1 MQNLKQVLI
10 GAAVVCGSVLGAFA
24 GPAPK
29 YVFLFIGDGMSVP
42 QRMVAEEFS
51 RAAGGGSLAMNA
63 LPFQATTRTCSAD
76 SLVTDSAAAAT
87 AIACGEKTN
96 NHYSGVDPQG
106 RPLESCAAVAKKA
119 GRKVGIVSTVTI
131 THATPAGF
139 YAHRKSRGDGYGI
152 SLDLANSGFDFFAG
166 GGLDS
171 KFDDKKHAEYVGNAY
186 DYAAKK
192 GYRIVRTRE
201 EFLSLKPGDGKVLTR
216 FRDDALDYS
225 IDRHE
230 SKDPTLAEIVTK
242 AIEMLDNDAGF
253 FLMAE
258 GGRVDWAGHAN
269 DAATNL
275 REVLA
280 LDEAVKVALAF
291 QAKRPDETLIVVTG
305 DHETGGLSMGFS
317 ATGYAIYP
325 KRLARQTMSVGAF
338 DEKISKLF
346 KSRPEVT
353 FEDAKP
359 LVTEA
364 FGFQF
369 AGDAKKDEMVLAAV
383 ELKELERAFDHDVEF
398 YKSKVSENA
407 KYDGEK
413 RYLFGGACRLVMSHK
428 SGLGWSSGA
437 HTAMPVL
444 TTAKGAGAELF
455 AGFIENCG
463 ISTRIKS
470 FYK

>member
-1 MQNLKQVLI
+1 MNKKLI
-10 GAAVVCGSVLGAFA
+10 CAVFAFA
-24 GPAPK
+24 VGVVSAASPK
-29 YVFLFIGDGMSVP
+29 YVFLFIGDGMSTP
-42 QRMVAEEFS
+42 QRMIADEFS
-51 RAAGGGSLAMNA
+51 RATGKGPLAMNA

-87 AIACGEKTN
+87 AIACGKKTN
-96 NHYSGVDPQG
+96 NHYSGVDPDG

-152 SLDLANSGFDFFAG
+152 ALDLANSGFDFFAG

-171 KFDDKKHAEYVGNAY
+171 KFNDKKHKEYVGDAY
-186 DYAAKK
+186 AYAEKK
-192 GYRIVRTRE
+192 GYRIVRTKD
-201 EFLSLKPGDGKVLTR
+201 EFMSLKPSDGKILTR
-216 FRDDALDYS
+216 FRDGALDNA
-225 IDRHE
+225 IDIRDA
-230 SKDPTLAEIVTK
+230 KDPTLAEIVTK
-242 AIEMLDNDAGF
+242 AIQMLDNEKGF

-280 LDEAVKVALAF
+280 LDDAVKVALAF
-291 QAKRPDETLIVVTG
+291 QEKHPAETLVVVTG

-317 ATGYAIYP
+317 GTGYAIYP
-325 KRLARQTMSVGAF
+325 KQLANQTMSVGVF
-338 DEKISKLF
+338 DEKIAALF
-346 KSRPEVT
+346 KEKAQLSFDDV
-353 FEDAKP
+353 KP
-359 LVTEA
+359 LVSEA
-364 FGFQF
+364 FGFKF
-369 AGDAKKDEMVLAAV
+369 PDSPEGEIKLSKSDVK
-383 ELKELERAFDHDVEF
+383 ELKKAFDHDVAF
-398 YKSKVSENA
+398 HQSKVQENA

-428 SGLGWSSGA
+428 CGLGWSSGA

-455 AGFIENCG
+455 SGFIENCG

-470 FYK
+470 FY

>member
-1 MQNLKQVLI
+1 MNKKLI
-10 GAAVVCGSVLGAFA
+10 CAVFAFA
-24 GPAPK
+24 VGVVSAASPK
-29 YVFLFIGDGMSVP
+29 YVFLFIGDGMSTP
-42 QRMVAEEFS
+42 QRMVADEFS
-51 RAAGGGSLAMNA
+51 RATGKGPLAMNS

-96 NHYSGVDPQG
+96 NHYSGVDPDG

-152 SLDLANSGFDFFAG
+152 ALDLANSGFDFFAG

-171 KFDDKKHAEYVGNAY
+171 KFNDKKHKEYVGDAY
-186 DYAAKK
+186 AYAEKK
-192 GYRIVRTRE
+192 GYRIVRTKD
-201 EFLSLKPGDGKVLTR
+201 EFMSLKPSDGKILTR
-216 FRDDALDYS
+216 FRDGALDNA
-225 IDRHE
+225 IDIRDA
-230 SKDPTLAEIVTK
+230 KDPTLAEIVTK
-242 AIEMLDNDAGF
+242 AIQMLDNEKGF

-280 LDEAVKVALAF
+280 LDDAVKVALAF
-291 QAKRPDETLIVVTG
+291 QERHPDETLVVVTG

-317 ATGYAIYP
+317 GTGYAIYP
-325 KRLARQTMSVGAF
+325 KQLANQTMSVGVF
-338 DEKISKLF
+338 DEKIAALF
-346 KSRPEVT
+346 KEKAQLSFDDV
-353 FEDAKP
+353 KP
-359 LVTEA
+359 LVSEA
-364 FGFQF
+364 FGFKF
-369 AGDAKKDEMVLAAV
+369 PDSPEGEIKLSKSDVK
-383 ELKELERAFDHDVEF
+383 ELKKAFDHDVAF
-398 YKSKVSENA
+398 HQSKVQENA

-428 SGLGWSSGA
+428 CGLGWSSGA

-455 AGFIENCG
+455 SGFIENCG

-470 FYK
+470 FY